1 MKATKPL
8 NVAIGTT
15 VFDRGRSDNSIDGIG
30 TYTQRLFEG
39 LTSNGNIQAR
49 PFCFDAAPNTLTGG
63 AIDGGNHRRQ
73 ALRSIF
79 LRQSF
84 SGLERAL
91 EADVVHA
98 TDHLVP
104 KLRNTPVIASLMDV
118 IPLAHPEWV
127 DYPLKS
133 LKNRL
138 WKHSFGWADHIIT
151 ISEFSKVEIV
161 KWLGIPEEK
170 VSSIHLG
177 VDNSWSVPPPPEEL
191 TACLKR
197 YGLDEG
203 YLIAVGTLQPRKNID
218 RLMDAHATLPKQM
231 QTEMPLL
238 VVGREG
244 WGVTELCARLRSQ
257 DSRHIKWV
265 SRVSDEDLKSL
276 MAGARA
282 LAFPSLYEG
291 FGLPII
297 EAFAAGVPVLA
308 ANKTAIPEVAAGA
321 ALLFDPENVASI
333 AESMIAIFESSALCE
348 ELRNAGRERA
358 KLFYWERT
366 TDQTIEVYRNV
377 IS

>member
-1 MKATKPL
+1 
-8 NVAIGTT
+8 
-15 VFDRGRSDNSIDGIG
+15 
-30 TYTQRLFEG
+30 
-39 LTSNGNIQAR
+39 
-49 PFCFDAAPNTLTGG
+49 
-63 AIDGGNHRRQ
+63 
-73 ALRSIF
+73 
-79 LRQSF
+79 
-84 SGLERAL
+84 
-91 EADVVHA
+91 
-98 TDHLVP
+98 
-104 KLRNTPVIASLMDV
+104 MDV

-127 DYPLKS
+127 DYPLKR
-133 LKNRL
+133 LTNRL
-138 WKHSFGWADHIIT
+138 WKHSLGWADHIIT
-151 ISEFSKVEIV
+151 ISEFSKGEIV

-197 YGLDEG
+197 YGLAEG

-218 RLMDAHATLPKQM
+218 RLIDSHATLPKQM
-231 QTEMPLL
+231 QAEMPLL

-244 WGVTELCARLRSQ
+244 WGVKELSARLRSQ

-265 SRVSDEDLKSL
+265 SRVSDEDLKIL

-333 AESMIAIFESSALCE
+333 AESMVAIFESSALRE

-358 KLFYWERT
+358 NCFSWGRT